1 MSKKF
6 TCITGAAAPMLQ
18 VNIDTDTIAPA
29 IRKSRVGQKLEFN
42 ERDADDLA
50 KNLFAGWRYDDKDN
64 ELPDFVLNKPGFR
77 ETKIILAGDNFACG
91 SSRESANWMLADFGI
106 RVIVAPSYGE
116 IFYNN
121 CFKNG
126 ILPIELDAQL
136 VDRLFEEMYA
146 TEGYELK
153 VDLERQVVET
163 PSGEVIRFEV
173 DAFRKHCL
181 LNGLDDIA
189 LTLESADAI
198 RAYEQ
203 SWRKQSPWLFDAMG

>member
-1 MSKKF
+1 MSEKF
-6 TCITGAAAPMLQ
+6 VRITGAAAPILQ
-18 VNIDTDTIAPA
+18 ANIDTDTIAPA
-29 IRKSRVGQKLEFN
+29 IRKSQVGQKLEFN

-64 ELPDFVLNKPGFR
+64 ELPDFILNKPGFR

-126 ILPIELDAQL
+126 ILPVTLESGQISELAKESGDGAPGAQ
-136 VDRLFEEMYA
+136 F
-146 TEGYELK
+146 T
-153 VDLERQVVET
+153 VDLEFMTITPPGNKSVAFSLPEFRRQGLL
-163 PSGEVIRFEV
+163 SGRDEISVTLQRRDEIT
-173 DAFRKHCL
+173 AFH
-181 LNGLDDIA
+181 
-189 LTLESADAI
+189 SAAKSK
-198 RAYEQ
+198 R
-203 SWRKQSPWLFDAMG
+203 PWVYL